1 VPNRRTFI
9 QEFAAT
15 LGGIFF
21 ANCGL
26 LNASSTA
33 RQSGVM
39 TKRRE
44 VMVGGR
50 RALTVDVHSHC
61 IIDIRD
67 LVKDHEEGRSD
78 PFLNPNRQRF
88 LDATHVED
96 RLQHMDAHGIDI
108 QAVSLFPSYSY
119 WADRDLADRIVQ
131 LQNEKIAALCTAHPD
146 RFVGLGA
153 VALQHPDLAVE
164 QMDYGVRKLGLRGF
178 EIEGSV
184 NGEDLS
190 APKFNLFWAKAEELG
205 ILAFIH
211 PSGFA
216 EGKQRLQGNG
226 FLTNVI
232 GNPLETTVALS
243 HLIFD
248 GTLDDLE
255 AGGAGE
261 LAAGA
266 RQGFSKL
273 GMENVPDIMTRGVL
287 IDVAGLKNVDMLP
300 ENYKITPEDLEQA
313 LAREKVTL
321 EPGDAVMINTGW
333 GKLYNTDKVRYLKTS
348 PGIGVEAGQW
358 LVKQNPMLVGA
369 DNCCLELRPYAEQKM
384 NLPIHAMLII
394 VNGIHIVENLKLD
407 QLSTARAYETA
418 YIMEVL
424 KIKGGTGSTI
434 APIAVR

>member
-248 GTLDDLE
+248 GTLDRYPGLKICGAHGGGYLPSYLGRSDHCAE
-255 AGGAGE
+255 ASANCKPVKKEPSEYFKAQLYCDSIVFSAEGLRHLVAEVGASHVLLGSDYPADIDEPHMGE
-261 LAAGA
+261 A
-266 RQGFSKL
+266 REVDSVL
-273 GMENVPDIMTRGVL
+273 G
-287 IDVAGLKNVDMLP
+287 VAGLN
-300 ENYKITPEDLEQA
+300 E
-313 LAREKVTL
+313 
-321 EPGDAVMINTGW
+321 
-333 GKLYNTDKVRYLKTS
+333 
-348 PGIGVEAGQW
+348 
-358 LVKQNPMLVGA
+358 
-369 DNCCLELRPYAEQKM
+369 AEQRAILGE
-384 NLPIHAMLII
+384 NAARLL
-394 VNGIHIVENLKLD
+394 GIDI
-407 QLSTARAYETA
+407 
-418 YIMEVL
+418 
-424 KIKGGTGSTI
+424 
-434 APIAVR
+434 